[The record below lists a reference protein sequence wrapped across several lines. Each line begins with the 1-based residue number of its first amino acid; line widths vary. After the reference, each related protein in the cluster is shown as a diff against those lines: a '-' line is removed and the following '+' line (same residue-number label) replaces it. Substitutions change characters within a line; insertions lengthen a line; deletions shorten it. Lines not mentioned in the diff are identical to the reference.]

1 MWRSNEHHIGLV
13 LNHRWQQSCGNLFAT
28 FAHSRG
34 MPAAATNKTCVMGTR
49 IPMRT
54 TKSGGAEMILNQGKV
69 AQGLVDELLALIHS
83 YDETLYMSTVIGCLE
98 LVKQQLINES
108 LEDEE

>member
-1 MWRSNEHHIGLV
+1 MVWSNNNV
-13 LNHRWQQSCGNLFAT
+13 LCTYLLDVVQ
-28 FAHSRG
+28 
-34 MPAAATNKTCVMGTR
+34 
-49 IPMRT
+49 
-54 TKSGGAEMILNQGKV
+54 MILNQGKV
-69 AQGLVDELLALIHS
+69 AQGLVEELLSLIHS